1 MLKKIYFSRMQY
13 GYKKN
18 AEYDADFEYGEKVAE
33 RLVQKSS
40 QQKSDRKMELLT
52 ICLGIPFYLHFRSG
66 RLHFVKKSKSLYL
79 NAHIHLSLR
88 SARLGSPSPCS
99 LPS

>member
-40 QQKSDRKMELLT
+40 QQKSDRKLELLT
-52 ICLGIPFYLHFRSG
+52 ICLGIPFYIHFRSG
-66 RLHFVKKSKSLYL
+66 RLHFVKTSQ
-79 NAHIHLSLR
+79 NR
-88 SARLGSPSPCS
+88 CS
-99 LPS
+99 LMHISS